1 MSHYGLLVG
10 LRSNMCN
17 CVHGIR
23 IKQKLVKQANIL
35 AQTYKELSTSSL
47 ISNFGSASSQNYFLY
62 TDIRRFNTC
71 LSVKYL
77 ASSNRNKNHQDLIR
91 EREDP
96 IDKLDNRLVE
106 EKNFFSKHGA
116 KIESVDSEL
125 TMRWINTSSLQSDR
139 VPSKEIE
146 ARFPEPKIYLHN
158 YYTLVSNETKIPNV
172 LRSSSKKV
180 NTKKSVAW
188 SVTYDIKWP
197 ETRSFTA
204 TGTSKSAASRI
215 AALKLLHWLHITDR
229 IRNQAPVIYNNDEKR
244 SILTK
249 PEELSLNKDS
259 VVHMQNFL
267 EKYEEKIKAA
277 LEKDPEDKLI
287 QSYEMDNQ
295 STSHHPISHYEVD
308 IEERNA
314 ELLEALNQREN
325 VKKPNLPIFAYKEAI
340 LKELEE
346 NQAVVIKGD
355 TGCGK
360 TTQVPQFIMDYF
372 AAKGKG
378 GECNMIVTQPRRIS
392 AISLAQRIAY
402 ERQEKIGDV
411 VGYQVRLL
419 NALPKQNG
427 AILFCTTGVL
437 LKKLQSNLGLKGCSH
452 IIVDEAHE
460 RSVDTDLLLVLL
472 RRAMKENPE
481 LKVVIM
487 SATINANLFQDFL
500 GCKSIEVPG
509 RLFPV
514 KMHFIEDMVKLG
526 ISRPR
531 VIEDEDGNKVFVD
544 AEAITDMIKY
554 ITDNKPPGA
563 ILVFLPGWT
572 QIQKIQNNLE
582 NFTNADLRVI
592 PLHSKINMKNQSTIF
607 EKPPEGVRKIILA
620 TDIAETGITV
630 PDVVYVIDS
639 ACHNQSR
646 WYESKGLSAVDTH
659 FVSQANIKQR
669 KGRAGRVTEGESYHF
684 ITRDQYE
691 CLELYP
697 KPEVLRV
704 SLEKVVLD
712 SKTYSHEKA
721 VNFLGEM
728 PQPPRLSA
736 VNKAVMDL
744 QQLGA
749 LDYNENLTAL
759 GKRIAMFTIHP
770 KMSKAMVY
778 STIFQCL
785 NPVATVA
792 SAFTMDSDVFYN
804 SLNSKARNRF
814 TKQKFHPTS
823 DHLSIAWIYAQWE
836 SFLNRNENSTFY
848 FCKKNNLHAERVI
861 VLHKTRS
868 MNIDNLRDAGLVD
881 NVYRATDLNS
891 RENDFATLDELV
903 RGVLLAGMDHI
914 LKHRNFDVKKGRLS
928 RSGTSLVTED
938 NVKAQLTPESV
949 NYKAENYPSPFLT
962 YYRKTHHMERRTIL
976 IRESSMISP
985 VTVVLF
991 SQGRVTGSL
1000 YPGDNGS
1007 EDKLLIQIEKK
1018 KNVQLLTDVES
1029 AKTLLRFR
1037 DLMWSVVRYFVENDD
1052 KRSKHRV
1059 IESGSNAENIHAY
1072 KKELLKVLA
1081 HVLSNHSTMI
1091 DNPPEKKQ
1099 IDSKPQVQSLL
1110 SDDDGYMR

>member
-1 MSHYGLLVG
+1 MLKDQLYRSLL
-10 LRSNMCN
+10 
-17 CVHGIR
+17 
-23 IKQKLVKQANIL
+23 
-35 AQTYKELSTSSL
+35 TSKF
-47 ISNFGSASSQNYFLY
+47 NFVVF
-62 TDIRRFNTC
+62 
-71 LSVKYL
+71 
-77 ASSNRNKNHQDLIR
+77 
-91 EREDP
+91 
-96 IDKLDNRLVE
+96 
-106 EKNFFSKHGA
+106 
-116 KIESVDSEL
+116 
-125 TMRWINTSSLQSDR
+125 
-139 VPSKEIE
+139 
-146 ARFPEPKIYLHN
+146 IYL
-158 YYTLVSNETKIPNV
+158 
-172 LRSSSKKV
+172 
-180 NTKKSVAW
+180 
-188 SVTYDIKWP
+188 
-197 ETRSFTA
+197 FC
-204 TGTSKSAASRI
+204 
-215 AALKLLHWLHITDR
+215 KLFF
-229 IRNQAPVIYNNDEKR
+229 
-244 SILTK
+244 
-249 PEELSLNKDS
+249 
-259 VVHMQNFL
+259 NF
-267 EKYEEKIKAA
+267 
-277 LEKDPEDKLI
+277 
-287 QSYEMDNQ
+287 
-295 STSHHPISHYEVD
+295 
-308 IEERNA
+308 
-314 ELLEALNQREN
+314 
-325 VKKPNLPIFAYKEAI
+325 IFIHREAI

-481 LKVVIM
+481 LKVVVM

-544 AEAITDMIKY
+544 ADAITDMIKY

-592 PLHSKINMKNQSTIF
+592 PLHSKINMKSQNTIF

-691 CLELYP
+691 SLELYP

-749 LDYNENLTAL
+749 LDYDENLTAL

-778 STIFQCL
+778 STIFHK
-785 NPVATVA
+785 
-792 SAFTMDSDVFYN
+792 N
-804 SLNSKARNRF
+804 SIQLA
-814 TKQKFHPTS
+814 
-823 DHLSIAWIYAQWE
+823 II
-836 SFLNRNENSTFY
+836 
-848 FCKKNNLHAERVI
+848 C
-861 VLHKTRS
+861 RS
-868 MNIDNLRDAGLVD
+868 LGFM
-881 NVYRATDLNS
+881 
-891 RENDFATLDELV
+891 
-903 RGVLLAGMDHI
+903 
-914 LKHRNFDVKKGRLS
+914 
-928 RSGTSLVTED
+928 D

-976 IRESSMISP
+976 IRETSMISP

-1000 YPGDNGS
+1000 G
-1007 EDKLLIQIEKK
+1007 
-1018 KNVQLLTDVES
+1018 
-1029 AKTLLRFR
+1029 
-1037 DLMWSVVRYFVENDD
+1037 FVGVA
-1052 KRSKHRV
+1052 RTAR
-1059 IESGSNAENIHAY
+1059 A
-1072 KKELLKVLA
+1072 LA
-1081 HVLSNHSTMI
+1081 HRTTGDAVVFVGLALPLVEAFFMLALEHLL
-1091 DNPPEKKQ
+1091 
-1099 IDSKPQVQSLL
+1099 SLL
-1110 SDDDGYMR
+1110 LELQSGLVDVS